1 MKEELIALIQD
12 TVKALYKIK
21 VVEVELSRPDEK
33 FGDYATNVALKISKQ
48 LAKNPRDVA
57 TEIMEKIDFS
67 KPKLLEEL
75 SIAGP
80 GFINFKISD
89 TELLKYSKKVKNG
102 KLKGQ
107 SVVLDYSDPNPFKVL
122 HIGHLYTTIVG
133 DAISNILEFAGA
145 KTHKVNFGGDVGM
158 HVAKNIWAML
168 KDLGGENPKELKN
181 IDKKLRSKWLSECY
195 VKGNNAYEDNEKAK
209 SEITE
214 LNKRLYEIS
223 ITKDK
228 TSNLA
233 KIYWTTRQWSYDAFD
248 QFYERIGS
256 HFDKYIPESEISE
269 LGLKVVKENIPK
281 VYVES
286 DGAVVFKG
294 EDHNLYTNVFIN
306 SQGLPT
312 YAAKDVGLLFR
323 KWQDYRFDES
333 IVITS
338 AEQEMYMKVVLKS
351 VEQFRPDL
359 ALASKHFTHGFVKLA
374 GGVKMSSRL
383 GNIISAEELIDIT
396 KKANRHNEKDET
408 VTLASVKYS
417 FLKHRVGA
425 DIIYDPKESVS
436 LEGNSGP
443 YLQYAH
449 ARARSILAKVDIS
462 KLRVVN
468 LYLESGERS
477 LLRKLSEMNEVIE
490 ICVDELR
497 PHYVC
502 TYLYELTQEFNRFY
516 EKNRVIGSER
526 EKIRLKLVELY
537 ADQLKLGLE
546 LIGVVPL
553 EKM

>member
-1 MKEELIALIQD
+1 
-12 TVKALYKIK
+12 
-21 VVEVELSRPDEK
+21 
-33 FGDYATNVALKISKQ
+33 
-48 LAKNPRDVA
+48 
-57 TEIMEKIDFS
+57 
-67 KPKLLEEL
+67 
-75 SIAGP
+75 
-80 GFINFKISD
+80 
-89 TELLKYSKKVKNG
+89 
-102 KLKGQ
+102 
-107 SVVLDYSDPNPFKVL
+107 
-122 HIGHLYTTIVG
+122 
-133 DAISNILEFAGA
+133 
-145 KTHKVNFGGDVGM
+145 
-158 HVAKNIWAML
+158 
-168 KDLGGENPKELKN
+168 
-181 IDKKLRSKWLSECY
+181 
-195 VKGNNAYEDNEKAK
+195 
-209 SEITE
+209 
-214 LNKRLYEIS
+214 
-223 ITKDK
+223 
-228 TSNLA
+228 
-233 KIYWTTRQWSYDAFD
+233 
-248 QFYERIGS
+248 
-256 HFDKYIPESEISE
+256 
-269 LGLKVVKENIPK
+269 
-281 VYVES
+281 
-286 DGAVVFKG
+286 
-294 EDHNLYTNVFIN
+294 
-306 SQGLPT
+306 
-312 YAAKDVGLLFR
+312 
-323 KWQDYRFDES
+323 
-333 IVITS
+333 
-338 AEQEMYMKVVLKS
+338 MKVVLKS